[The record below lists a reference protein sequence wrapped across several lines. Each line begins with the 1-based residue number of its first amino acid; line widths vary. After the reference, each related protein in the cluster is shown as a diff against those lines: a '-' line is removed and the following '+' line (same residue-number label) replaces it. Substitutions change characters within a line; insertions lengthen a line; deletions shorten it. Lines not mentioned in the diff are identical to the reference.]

1 MGRQSHGRVGICWL
15 GPIDVGFHR
24 HSVRLPTDAGR
35 QGLVPE
41 ILAQKGLAE
50 PTNSRD
56 FPGLGR
62 SAQDFGYFEK
72 AYSPSVTGNAGD
84 WASEHRTS
92 ASPPPAIPTRG
103 PHTGL
108 TARVENFART
118 IGAQI
123 FGKW

>member
-1 MGRQSHGRVGICWL
+1 
-15 GPIDVGFHR
+15 
-24 HSVRLPTDAGR
+24 
-35 QGLVPE
+35 VPQ
-41 ILAQKGLAE
+41 ISAKKGLAE
-50 PTNSRD
+50 PSYSGD

-72 AYSPSVTGNAGD
+72 AYPPGVTGNARD
-84 WASEHRTS
+84 EASEHQTS
-92 ASPPPAIPTRG
+92 ASAPPAIPSSA

-108 TARVENFART
+108 TARLENFART

>member
-1 MGRQSHGRVGICWL
+1 MAKISTEK
-15 GPIDVGFHR
+15 D
-24 HSVRLPTDAGR
+24 
-35 QGLVPE
+35 
-41 ILAQKGLAE
+41 LAE
-50 PTNSRD
+50 PSCSGD

-72 AYSPSVTGNAGD
+72 AYPAG
-84 WASEHRTS
+84 ASRNTWDPTS
-92 ASPPPAIPTRG
+92 DRQASDTPPPAIPSG
-103 PHTGL
+103 ASHTGL

>member
-1 MGRQSHGRVGICWL
+1 MAKISAEK
-15 GPIDVGFHR
+15 D
-24 HSVRLPTDAGR
+24 S
-35 QGLVPE
+35 
-41 ILAQKGLAE
+41 AE
-50 PTNSRD
+50 PSYSGD

-72 AYSPSVTGNAGD
+72 AYPPGMIENARHP
-84 WASEHRTS
+84 ASDYQTS
-92 ASPPPAIPTRG
+92 ASPPPAIPNSAS
-103 PHTGL
+103 HTGL

>member
-1 MGRQSHGRVGICWL
+1 VAKISAEK
-15 GPIDVGFHR
+15 D
-24 HSVRLPTDAGR
+24 
-35 QGLVPE
+35 
-41 ILAQKGLAE
+41 LAE
-50 PTNSRD
+50 PSYSGD

-72 AYSPSVTGNAGD
+72 AYPPGMTGH
-84 WASEHRTS
+84 ASDSTSDYKTS
-92 ASPPPAIPTRG
+92 ASPPPAIPSG
-103 PHTGL
+103 ASHTGL